1 MKHLKIAGLCLASML
16 VMGMALAGNASA
28 ALLWLVCLEG
38 TGLTKYTNS
47 KCLTASGGASSEK
60 SWQSLGVP
68 TGTTITVKIL
78 AFSILLSD
86 LKAPIVGNVSV
97 RCGMEGSIGE
107 GTIES
112 GGKGTVTKAEYVN
125 TGVTCSGET
134 NCEKVEKVVGAH
146 LPWATEIFTTEGKQ
160 LTKIKSKNPGAGKEP
175 GWEVECKVDGI
186 AGNKDTCE
194 NESGKEEQVIL
205 KNSVQTELL
214 VAGLFAESN
223 KATCEKGG
231 AKSGLVKGLIAILL
245 PGGALSINPE

>member
-38 TGLTKYTNS
+38 SGLTKYSNS
-47 KCLTASGGASSEK
+47 KCLTAESGGK
-60 SWQSLGVP
+60 WQSLGIP
-68 TGTTITVKIL
+68 AGTSITVHIL

-97 RCGMEGSIGE
+97 RCGMTGSIGE
-107 GTIES
+107 GTIEA
-112 GGKGTVTKAEYVN
+112 GGKGTVTVAKYEKASEH
-125 TGVTCSGET
+125 CSGET
-134 NCEKVEKVVGAH
+134 NCETVEKLEGVH
-146 LPWATEIFTTEGKQ
+146 LPWLTEIFTTEGKQ
-160 LTKIKSKNPGAGKEP
+160 LTKIKSKKPEAGNEP

-186 AGNKDTCE
+186 AGNKDICE
-194 NESGKEEQVIL
+194 NESGKEEQIIL

-214 VAGLFAESN
+214 VAGLFAELN

>member
-16 VMGMALAGNASA
+16 VMGMTLAGNAAA

-38 TGLTKYTNS
+38 SGLTKYSNS
-47 KCLTASGGASSEK
+47 KCLTAESGGK
-60 SWQSLGVP
+60 WQSLGVP
-68 TGTTITVKIL
+68 AGTSITVRIL

-86 LKAPIVGNVSV
+86 LKAPIVGNVSF
-97 RCGMEGSIGE
+97 RCGMNGSIGE
-107 GTIES
+107 GTIEA
-112 GGKGTVTKAEYVN
+112 GGKGTITKFSYENPSVN
-125 TGVTCSGET
+125 CSGET
-134 NCEKVEKVVGAH
+134 NCEKVESLGAIH

-160 LTKIKSKNPGAGKEP
+160 LTKIKSKKPEAGNEP

-194 NESGKEEQVIL
+194 LESGKEEQVIL

-214 VAGLFAESN
+214 VAGLFAELH
-223 KATCEKGG
+223 KTKCEKGG
-231 AKSGLVKGLIAILL
+231 AESGLIKGIIAILL